1 MISSLPNL
9 VEGPHIAAG
18 RRFLTPRLS
27 GAKISTRSR
36 NTRGTTLQ
44 FLANKPVDVHAHVF
58 FSGQT
63 VRYLQLAMLL
73 AISET

>member
-9 VEGPHIAAG
+9 VDGPHITTG
-18 RRFLTPRLS
+18 RRFLTSRLS

-44 FLANKPVDVHAHVF
+44 FLANSPVDVHSYVF

-63 VRYLQLAMLL
+63 VLYLQLATLL